1 MTHDGENERGSW
13 LTRDETAREYVVE
26 AARAV
31 ESLVAS
37 TYGPTGGTTLVETV
51 DPQDVPETVVTRDAG
66 HLLEAIERGGG
77 FGHPVAALFVDGLDS
92 VRRSLHD
99 GTTAAALLAARLLDS
114 GADLAA
120 DGLHPGSIVV
130 GYAMAANRA
139 GAVLD
144 DLSRP
149 VEATDRELLSQVAAT
164 TMTADLSDRRRQE
177 YADAVSAAVSSLAR
191 ESDDGWFDTDDI
203 TVRTRVDTECTLS
216 RGHVVRRRPG
226 AHETSDRSRLSFDWS
241 PAVEG
246 VLTDARVAVL
256 ERGIDVEESATS
268 FGREGKSGVTLDSAG
283 SVAAYAES
291 RDAAVESVA
300 REVAG
305 LGADVL
311 VVRAELDDGVRS
323 ALESHGVAV
332 VDKAQYPKSD
342 IHRVAR
348 ATGASVVGHVSDLD
362 ESKLGRAGRVSERR
376 VGDEKWAYFD
386 ECDGP
391 VFTLLVGAPTE
402 KGRTTHERL
411 VEDAVE
417 TTAIAA
423 MDGQVLPGAGAP
435 ALAVARDLREF
446 ARGVEGREQLA
457 VEAFADACESLTTTL
472 ARNAG
477 YDPLDVRAT
486 VRNAHAESDERPAPV
501 GVDVET
507 GEAADAWEMGVVE
520 PRRVFSQAVDTA
532 VATAEQLAT
541 VDAVVSPGV
550 EPGPFTPQTEHD

>member
-1 MTHDGENERGSW
+1 MTHDGESEAGSW
-13 LTRDETAREYVVE
+13 LTRDEAAREYVVE

-37 TYGPTGGTTLVETV
+37 TYGPSGGTTLVETV

-114 GADLAA
+114 GAELAA

-144 DLSRP
+144 DLARP

-164 TMTADLSDRRRQE
+164 AMTADLSERRRRE

-203 TVRTRVDTECTLS
+203 TVRTRVDAECTLS

-241 PAVEG
+241 PAIEG

-268 FGREGKSGVTLDSAG
+268 FGGEGKSGVTLDSAG
-283 SVAAYAES
+283 SVSAYADS

-300 REVAG
+300 ASVTEVG
-305 LGADVL
+305 TDVL
-311 VVRAELDDGVRS
+311 VVRAELDDEVKV

-332 VDKAQYPKSD
+332 VDRAQYPKSD
-342 IHRVAR
+342 VHRVAR

-376 VGDEKWAYFD
+376 VGDEKWARFE

-435 ALAVARDLREF
+435 SLAVARDLREF

-477 YDPLDVRAT
+477 YDPLDVRAAL
-486 VRNAHAESDERPAPV
+486 RSAHAESDERPAPV
-501 GVDVET
+501 GVNVET
-507 GEAADAWEMGVVE
+507 GAAADAWEMGVVE

-532 VATAEQLAT
+532 VATAEQLTT